1 MGTKFEMQRCS
12 STVEPQGKRFNL
24 GVSRRSIGD
33 QVANVVTENVRFN
46 ASVHMAQS
54 QATVDDFVSL
64 LIRAH
69 DVLHRCHRWPLPHWL
84 KTPFGDRPLGWYHH
98 CAEAY
103 DTT

>member
-1 MGTKFEMQRCS
+1 MMVLHGGATRKTLQFGS
-12 STVEPQGKRFNL
+12 V
-24 GVSRRSIGD
+24 RRSIGD

-54 QATVDDFVSL
+54 QATLDDFVSL
-64 LIRAH
+64 LIGAH
-69 DVLHRCHRWPLPHWL
+69 DVLDRCHRWPLPHWL

-98 CAEAY
+98 SAGAC